1 MSYPQKVKA
10 TCEELKVLPS
20 LRKST
25 YLLLVFVCLFFF
37 SIIRGEKLPFTTE
50 SCYTLNTCTSTI
62 CDSLAHRQESGRIT
76 QESATIEELEKLGGI
91 LRDAMEDCKSDALT
105 TITDLVS
112 YSFRKQHFS
121 DCLESNI

>member
-1 MSYPQKVKA
+1 M
-10 TCEELKVLPS
+10 
-20 LRKST
+20 
-25 YLLLVFVCLFFF
+25 FGFF

-50 SCYTLNTCTSTI
+50 SCYTLNTCTNTI

-121 DCLESNI
+121 DCLESNIW